1 MKNEIINIAT
11 LSKGR
16 LKDQAEKVF
25 KKWFK
30 NYFKSERS
38 LIDRSKDF
46 NIHKMDMN
54 ATEITE
60 ALVKVCADWD

>member
-25 KKWFK
+25 KKNGLK
-30 NYFKSERS
+30 IVSKSERS
-38 LIDRSKDF
+38 LIG
-46 NIHKMDMN
+46 
-54 ATEITE
+54 
-60 ALVKVCADWD
+60 